1 MKQKKYA
8 QAAETFERAVI
19 AAKGTPELQTILY
32 NRAVAY
38 EYAGDFE
45 KAKELFID
53 YLNQYSGDEA
63 ARREMVFLKTR

>member
-1 MKQKKYA
+1 M
-8 QAAETFERAVI
+8 F
-19 AAKGTPELQTILY
+19 
-32 NRAVAY
+32 NRAAAY

-53 YLNQYSGDEA
+53 YLNQYSGDED